1 MTTRFTQSRFRPAAV
16 WARTALA
23 VFCLFSFGCL
33 TPELL
38 NERAERQLADGR
50 LVAAE
55 ESLNLAEEKRP
66 SNWKTQF
73 LMGELRLRQGRPLD
87 AQVAFE
93 RSWSMRAIHP
103 ETPEILDRLAEAKLA
118 QGPDAER
125 KLRTFLTEMTGQ
137 YGTPYDFVRK
147 GVFLMRLNDADGALT
162 AFNQAR
168 AMGGNEDIR
177 LHLALAS
184 FYRQIG
190 DQRLETLSLRHALF
204 LEPQNEDVAGRLREL
219 GVVPG
224 PSAELAPP
232 RR

>member
-1 MTTRFTQSRFRPAAV
+1 MTTRSTHSRFRPAAV
-16 WARTALA
+16 WSRIALA
-23 VFCLFSFGCL
+23 AFCLFSFGCL

-50 LVAAE
+50 LVEAE

-73 LMGELRLRQGRPLD
+73 LMGELRLAQGRPLD
-87 AQVAFE
+87 AQVALE
-93 RSWSMRAIHP
+93 RAWSMRAIHP
-103 ETPEILDRLAEAKLA
+103 ETPEILDRLAEAMLA
-118 QGPDAER
+118 QGSEAEG
-125 KLRTFLTEMTGQ
+125 KLRRFLTEMTGQ
-137 YGTPYDFVRK
+137 YGTPYDYVRK
-147 GVFLMRLNDADGALT
+147 GVFLMRLNDADGAMT

-168 AMGGNEDIR
+168 AVGADQDIR
-177 LHLALAS
+177 LHLALAA